1 MAEPANP
8 NFDSRDPL
16 QAAFWDE
23 RFTQRF
29 MPWDKG
35 GIPERLRHLV
45 AERDA
50 AADATVVPPVALIPG
65 CGSAYELDLMCEA
78 GWDATAIDF
87 SPAAVERARHVVK
100 RWPERIVQADF
111 FAYQPPRPLDVIY
124 ERAFLCALPPDM
136 WPQVAERWAQ
146 LLPRGGLLAGY
157 FFLGETPKGPP
168 FGIERAQLDALLAPH
183 FELEADEAVK
193 DSLPVFQGRER
204 WLEWRRR

>member
-8 NFDSRDPL
+8 DFESRDPL

-50 AADATVVPPVALIPG
+50 AADAAVVPPVALIPG

-111 FAYQPPRPLDVIY
+111 FTYQPPRPLDVIY

-157 FFLGETPKGPP
+157 FFLGATPKGPP
-168 FGIERAQLDALLAPH
+168 FGIERARLDELLAPH

-193 DSLPVFQGRER
+193 DSLPVFEGRER